1 MPELPEVETIVRN
14 LREGVSP
21 YGSLLHRKILN
32 SRLLWAKSLAAPSP
46 SDYLDRIQNQTVLQ
60 IGRRGKFLIFG
71 LEKDTLLIHL
81 RMSGDIRLEED
92 ATDILP
98 HDRVILYLDSNL
110 RLVFNDARKFGRIW
124 LAADPEEVIGNL
136 GLEPFD
142 QYLTENTL
150 FERLQLRK
158 TKIKT
163 LLLDQ
168 TFLAGLGNIYTDEAL
183 FRARIHPAQP
193 SNTIAFDRAADL
205 LTSIRE
211 VLTEGIRNNGASID
225 WAYRGG
231 NYQKKFKVYR
241 RTGLPCLSCQTNIQR
256 ILIGQRGTHFCPNCQ
271 RLILK

>member
-1 MPELPEVETIVRN
+1 MLF
-14 LREGVSP
+14 
-21 YGSLLHRKILN
+21 
-32 SRLLWAKSLAAPSP
+32 LA
-46 SDYLDRIQNQTVLQ
+46 L
-60 IGRRGKFLIFG
+60 FL
-71 LEKDTLLIHL
+71 
-81 RMSGDIRLEED
+81 IRLEED